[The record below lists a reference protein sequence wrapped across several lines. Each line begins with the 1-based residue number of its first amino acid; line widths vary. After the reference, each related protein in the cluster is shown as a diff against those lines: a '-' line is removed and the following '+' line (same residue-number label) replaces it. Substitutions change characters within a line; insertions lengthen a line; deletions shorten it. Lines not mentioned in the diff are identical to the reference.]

1 MKKTGFIAI
10 VGRPNVGKSTLL
22 NSILGEKV
30 AIVSSKPQT
39 TRNRITGILTREEE
53 QFVFLDTPGMHSPK
67 NTLGEFM
74 VKEADSSMR
83 EADAV
88 VLVVDT
94 GKEIT
99 SVEESVIAYLKK
111 SGIPSVLALNKI
123 DQYDREDIARAIEK
137 YAARHDFSAFVPI
150 SARSGKNV
158 SELLDECAK
167 FLSESPWF
175 FPEDMI
181 TDQPERQVAAE
192 IIREKILRTLNKE
205 VPHGT
210 AVVIEEFRDEG
221 TLVSIRAEI
230 FCEKASHKGIIVGK
244 SGATLKLIGS
254 YARADLEKM
263 LGTKV
268 YLNLWVKVK
277 ENWRESA
284 RTVGNF
290 GYHNDDN

>member
-39 TRNRITGILTREEE
+39 TRNRITGIFTRGEE

-67 NTLGEFM
+67 NSLGEFM

-94 GKEIT
+94 GKEI
-99 SVEESVIAYLKK
+99 SAVEENVIAYLKK

-123 DQYDREDIARAIEK
+123 DQYNREEIAVAISK
-137 YAARHDFSAFVPI
+137 YAERHDFSAFVPI

-158 SELLDECAK
+158 GELLDECAK

-192 IIREKILRTLNKE
+192 LIREKILRTLNKE

-221 TLVSIRAEI
+221 SLISIRAEI

-244 SGATLKLIGS
+244 NGASLKLIGS

-263 LGTKV
+263 FGAKV
-268 YLNLWVKVK
+268 YLDLWVKVK

-284 RTVGNF
+284 KTVGNF
-290 GYHNDDN
+290 GYREDR